1 MNHFPLSI
9 DLSGKMVYLIGS
21 GPQIRQKA
29 EKMKPFKAI
38 LSQKQTFTEADAKT
52 VPAMVIVGD
61 TDIAKA
67 EEIALLCRR
76 HRIPVNVVD
85 VPRLCSFYFP
95 SLITKGDL
103 TVSISTGGTCPAAAA
118 CLRERIENAIPDGTE
133 DVLEWAH
140 QNRERLKK
148 HRVLKQAV
156 TKAFSLNRPLTE
168 EETEEIIENLNT

>member
-1 MNHFPLSI
+1 MNHFPISVN
-9 DLSGKMVYLIGS
+9 LSGKTVYLIGD

-29 EKMKPFKAI
+29 EKMKPFEAV
-38 LSQKQTFTEADAKT
+38 LTHKQTFTEADART
-52 VPAMVIVGD
+52 APAMVIGQY
-61 TDIAKA
+61 
-67 EEIALLCRR
+67 
-76 HRIPVNVVD
+76 RIPVNVVD

-95 SLITKGDL
+95 GLITKGDL

-168 EETEEIIENLNT
+168 EEIGAIIGNL

>member
-1 MNHFPLSI
+1 MKVLVI
-9 DLSGKMVYLIGS
+9 GKG
-21 GPQIRQKA
+21 GR
-29 EKMKPFKAI
+29 EHAI
-38 LSQKQTFTEADAKT
+38 ADAVARSSLVSQVYT
-52 VPAMVIVGD
+52 APGNVGME
-61 TDIAKA
+61 DISMRVNISAGDVEKLCAFAKA
-67 EEIALLCRR
+67 EEIASLCGQY
-76 HRIPVNVVD
+76 RIPVNVVD

-95 SLITKGDL
+95 GLITKGDL

-168 EETEEIIENLNT
+168 EEIGAIIGNL

>member
-1 MNHFPLSI
+1 MNHFPISVN
-9 DLSGKMVYLIGS
+9 LSGKTVYLIGD

-29 EKMKPFKAI
+29 EKLKPFEAVLI
-38 LSQKQTFTEADAKT
+38 QKQTFTEADART
-52 VPAMVIVGD
+52 APAMVIVGD
-61 TDIAKA
+61 TDVAKA
-67 EEIALLCRR
+67 EEIASLCGQY
-76 HRIPVNVVD
+76 RIPVNVVD

-95 SLITKGDL
+95 GLITKGDL

-168 EETEEIIENLNT
+168 EEIGAIIGNL